1 MIENMNVDMVLIIQ
15 TVTVIMIKKIVQK

>member
-15 TVTVIMIKKIVQK
+15 MASVNMIKKIVQK

>member
-15 TVTVIMIKKIVQK
+15 MTSVNMIKKIVQK

>member
-15 TVTVIMIKKIVQK
+15 MATVNMIKKIVQK

>member
-1 MIENMNVDMVLIIQ
+1 MTENANVDMVLIIQ

>member
-15 TVTVIMIKKIVQK
+15 RATVNMIKKIVQK